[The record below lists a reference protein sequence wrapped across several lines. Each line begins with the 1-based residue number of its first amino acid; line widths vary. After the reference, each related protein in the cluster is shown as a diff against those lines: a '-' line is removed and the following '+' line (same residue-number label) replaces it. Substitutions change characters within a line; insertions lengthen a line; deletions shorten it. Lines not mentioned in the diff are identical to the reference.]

1 MFFAILFFLIN
12 SAWNTCPYGET
23 DCPGLCGR
31 FFDSDSDGICDFSQL
46 SPEERSMIPDTA
58 QKAQDTALEIQNE
71 IITPENSGRI
81 STETTEAQADTV
93 SDSFSAVLSNEP
105 ASGPESL
112 QVVES
117 NDEEDNGNL
126 LGKKYHFLPIAV
138 VLTTI
143 FFFSRFLV
151 KLKIISRQLHLKI
164 WNFALFLTFAVSSIL
179 AIMLILQANSGKRL
193 DAGFDL
199 LYWHVETA
207 SAMAVISLFHL
218 AWHGSYIRNFF
229 KRK

>member
-1 MFFAILFFLIN
+1 MFYAILILLIN

-46 SPEERSMIPDTA
+46 SPEERRMIPDTA
-58 QKAQDTALEIQNE
+58 QKLQDTASEIQNE
-71 IITPENSGRI
+71 IMTPENGGRI

-93 SDSFSAVLSNEP
+93 SDCYSAVLSNDP
-105 ASGPESL
+105 ASESESL
-112 QVVES
+112 QIVES
-117 NDEEDNGNL
+117 NDEENKGDL
-126 LGKKYHFLPIAV
+126 FGKKYHFLPIAV
-138 VLTTI
+138 VLTLI
-143 FFFSRFLV
+143 FFFSRLLV
-151 KLKIISRQLHLKI
+151 KLKIISRQFHLKI
-164 WNFALFLTFAVSSIL
+164 WNFALFLTFAVSFIL

-193 DAGFDL
+193 DAWFDL

-207 SAMAVISLFHL
+207 SAMAVISLFHM
-218 AWHGSYIRNFF
+218 AWHGSYIRNIF